1 MAEDPQIV
9 SPCGCYLDAD
19 SKIFLCSD
27 HSAFLKISD
36 RLLRTPQSDINC
48 ISTDISIGVEVT
60 GTHVINM
67 TLVGD
72 EKLGPDVRVII
83 TKFSDPYDGQEGI
96 ILWRHRY
103 GWKVKLAD
111 GNVVEYNEEELVVIT
126 DTTAPPLAPEDTWGL

>member
-1 MAEDPQIV
+1 
-9 SPCGCYLDAD
+9 
-19 SKIFLCSD
+19 
-27 HSAFLKISD
+27 
-36 RLLRTPQSDINC
+36 
-48 ISTDISIGVEVT
+48 
-60 GTHVINM
+60 M